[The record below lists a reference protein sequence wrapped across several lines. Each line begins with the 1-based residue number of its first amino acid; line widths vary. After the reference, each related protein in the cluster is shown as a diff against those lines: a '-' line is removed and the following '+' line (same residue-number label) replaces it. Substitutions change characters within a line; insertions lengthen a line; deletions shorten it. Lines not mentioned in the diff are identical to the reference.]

1 MSSYNLWVLSKILM
15 QKSKTAIIIPARMG
29 SNRLNGKPLAQIGD
43 RSMIQHVVL
52 RALESKVGDVFVA
65 TDSAEIAKEAEM
77 AGSIP
82 ILTSHA
88 ETGTD
93 RVWEAVGIIETG
105 HKIEYI
111 INLQGDLPFVD
122 ADIIQ
127 KIAKLL
133 ENSDADI
140 VTPINKEETTTPNNP
155 SRVKAKMGKNGQALD
170 FSREMFDKE
179 NFFWHHIGIYGFKR
193 NAMEK
198 FVNLPQSTRE
208 KSAQLEQLRALDNG
222 MKIELL
228 EVENDVI
235 SVDTVED
242 LQFARN
248 LYNKLYQIV

>member
-1 MSSYNLWVLSKILM
+1 MGLYKNLM
-15 QKSKTAIIIPARMG
+15 QKSKTAIIIPARIG

-52 RALESKVGDVFVA
+52 RALESNVGDVFVA

-77 AGSIP
+77 AGATP

-93 RVWEAVGIIETG
+93 RVWEAVGIIETD

-122 ADIIQ
+122 AEIIQ
-127 KIAKLL
+127 RIAEKLQ
-133 ENSDADI
+133 NSDADI
-140 VTPINKEETTTPNNP
+140 VTPINKEEAETPNNP
-155 SRVKAKMGKNGQALD
+155 SRVKANMGDNGQALD
-170 FSREMFDKE
+170 FSREMFNNED
-179 NFFWHHIGIYGFKR
+179 FFWHHIGIYGFKR
-193 NAMEK
+193 NSLEK
-198 FVNLPQSTRE
+198 FVKLPQTNRE

-222 MKIELL
+222 MKIELV

-242 LQFARN
+242 LQLARN